1 MRGKTEDA
9 EWWEELSTIPPKVK
23 EAMMCSGT
31 LMISYQPLP
40 HKGLGNFFRL
50 VVHGVP
56 PHHSSADM
64 KFIIE
69 EIDRLGKDL

>member
-1 MRGKTEDA
+1 MREKTEDA
-9 EWWEELSTIPPKVK
+9 EWWKELSTIPPKVK

-56 PHHSSADM
+56 HHSSTDM

>member
-1 MRGKTEDA
+1 MREKTEDA
-9 EWWEELSTIPPKVK
+9 EWWEDLSTIPPKIK
-23 EAMMCSGT
+23 EAMMHSGT

-40 HKGLGNFFRL
+40 HKGLGYFFRL

-56 PHHSSADM
+56 HHSLADM